1 VRVATIG
8 YLYLRQQDAAGDAL
22 GACPPDLV
30 CEGGAA
36 LNENL
41 GLPRIVVGVDGSSA
55 SLAALRW
62 AVREARLRGTAL
74 HVVRAWEDA
83 AKRVAPY
90 ASHAY
95 PPGRAE
101 DLLDASQRLEAEVTA
116 AVGGT
121 SLDTVTVEIAEGLA
135 ARVLLD
141 HADGAEMLVLG
152 SARCTPDG
160 IGPVA
165 RACLRHAPGPVVV
178 VSIAMSGVPVPA

>member
-1 VRVATIG
+1 
-8 YLYLRQQDAAGDAL
+8 LDAG
-22 GACPPDLV
+22 PPDDSAKEV
-30 CEGGAA
+30 RA
-36 LNENL
+36 LNQNL

-62 AVREARLRGTAL
+62 AVREAGLRGTTL

-90 ASHAY
+90 ASHAC
-95 PPGRAE
+95 PPDRVE
-101 DLLDASQRLEAEVTA
+101 DLLDARQRLEDGVTA
-116 AVGGT
+116 AVCGAPPVE
-121 SLDTVTVEIAEGLA
+121 VTVEIAEGLA

-152 SARCTPDG
+152 SAGCAPDG

-165 RACLRHAPGPVVV
+165 RACLRHAPCPVVV
-178 VSIAMSGVPVPA
+178 VSVAMSGVPVPA